1 MEKWI
6 EEQYDCIKVNGKRY
20 YFRCNFCYVGRR
32 SFNSVYSVYP
42 SLQLD
47 IIIYDEENDKWLT
60 HKEYKGTYLAEKLN
74 DYIRNTLNGQ
84 RTMYWNNDKER
95 NFD

>member
-6 EEQYDCIKVNGKRY
+6 EEQCDRITVNGKRY

-32 SFNSVYSVYP
+32 SSNSDYP

-47 IIIYDEENDKWLT
+47 IVIYDEENDVWLT